1 MSTEQIIYLHD
12 GTFEGMLNAV
22 AVAVKSE
29 KNVEGV
35 YRDTEYTPSLFTAL
49 IRLDTDQNQ
58 ASRLFQYLLK
68 LHWSATRLA
77 IDGFLSEDGETG
89 THLYRMVHDSLQ
101 IGAGILQ
108 SYSHDSVRYLD
119 QLSQR
124 VRLEAHR
131 LNGLIRFR
139 VLKNGLLYAPVE
151 PDFRILGYC
160 ADHFK
165 TRLTSRRWIL
175 HDINRNEAM
184 YWDTESLQ
192 PIDVDQAF
200 VEHVRVHKEVPTDN
214 LHNDETH
221 YQELWQAFHSSIA
234 NKDRENKEL
243 QRKFMPRRYWKY
255 LIEQP

>member
-1 MSTEQIIYLHD
+1 MAEAQPERLSPIDKLLRQCRKRKNLHRKNFLLTVVNYGFFDMSTEQIIYLHD

-101 IGAGILQ
+101 IGAG
-108 SYSHDSVRYLD
+108 
-119 QLSQR
+119 
-124 VRLEAHR
+124 
-131 LNGLIRFR
+131 
-139 VLKNGLLYAPVE
+139 
-151 PDFRILGYC
+151 
-160 ADHFK
+160 
-165 TRLTSRRWIL
+165 
-175 HDINRNEAM
+175 
-184 YWDTESLQ
+184 
-192 PIDVDQAF
+192 
-200 VEHVRVHKEVPTDN
+200 
-214 LHNDETH
+214 
-221 YQELWQAFHSSIA
+221 
-234 NKDRENKEL
+234 
-243 QRKFMPRRYWKY
+243 
-255 LIEQP
+255 